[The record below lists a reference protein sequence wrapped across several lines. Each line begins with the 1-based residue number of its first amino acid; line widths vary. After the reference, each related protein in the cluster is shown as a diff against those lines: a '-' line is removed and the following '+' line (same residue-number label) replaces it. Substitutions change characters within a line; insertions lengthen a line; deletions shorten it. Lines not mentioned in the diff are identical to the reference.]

1 MKKLLMT
8 LGLLCFVVSI
18 SSCSADDLDE
28 GVNTMEVLNSQTSPV
43 LENGDKDKDKDF
55 DDPKP

>member
-18 SSCSADDLDE
+18 SSCSADDLNE
-28 GVNTMEVLNSQTSPV
+28 EINTKEILSSEPSPV
-43 LENGDKDKDKDF
+43 LENGDKDTGKDQDIKD
-55 DDPKP
+55 